1 MGLPASTAI
10 PSVRMDKWLWAVRLY
25 KTRSAAAAA
34 CIAGKVRVSGQ
45 PIKPSRSVKLGEV
58 IEAMTGEILRTV
70 RAIGLL
76 EKRIGAKLV
85 SQYLEDLTP
94 ASEYS
99 KARPFVP
106 TFGLRPKGSGR
117 PTKKDQRRMQRFVGS
132 GSNPLD
138 RFVE

>member
-1 MGLPASTAI
+1 MDTPASASI
-10 PSVRMDKWLWAVRLY
+10 PSVRMDKWLWSVRLY
-25 KTRSAAAAA
+25 KTRSSAAAA
-34 CIAGKVRVSGQ
+34 CVAGKVQIGGQ
-45 PIKPSRSVKLGEV
+45 AVKPSRSVKTGDV
-58 IEAMTGEILRTV
+58 IVAMTGEITRTV

-99 KARPFVP
+99 KPQQSFP

-117 PTKKDQRRMQRFVGS
+117 PTKKDRRRMQG
-132 GSNPLD
+132 
-138 RFVE
+138 FVET